1 MPLGQNLAMNCAGT
15 NVRELDLVTIA
26 LTMTNI
32 KLVTVA
38 AKAWLSQDAVDMK
51 DLSKITSVSPSPGI
65 FLLGVSIWRT

>member
-1 MPLGQNLAMNCAGT
+1 MLLGQNLAKSCAWT
-15 NVRELDLVTIA
+15 NVRDLDLATIA
-26 LTMTNI
+26 LTMTMER
-32 KLVTVA
+32 LVTAA